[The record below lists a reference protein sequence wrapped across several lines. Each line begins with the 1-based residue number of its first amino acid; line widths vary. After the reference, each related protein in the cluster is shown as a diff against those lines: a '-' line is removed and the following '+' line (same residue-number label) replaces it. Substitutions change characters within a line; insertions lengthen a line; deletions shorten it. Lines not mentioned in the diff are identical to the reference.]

1 MTECDRI
8 RADAPGL
15 ASLCPD
21 DPERIAATSHAS
33 GCAECARALREA
45 EQLHSMLPAAEP
57 DPLAGAAPGRAY
69 TEIREELRR
78 EAWRRLLGSIAVVC
92 ASVVVLISFA
102 RIRSPSIVDWTLAI
116 VLWATAVG
124 MAAAASKR
132 PLLATASAVVASVLA
147 GVVSGA
153 SGSLAPSLGLEC
165 LATELAS
172 AAVVVGALW
181 LAIRGGTTSPARSA
195 IAAAAGA
202 GALAGDAAL
211 QVTCAAHTAA
221 PHLMAFHV
229 GGVLLAIAG
238 ASALWRRRPEQL
250 EAREGLRW

>member
-15 ASLCPD
+15 ASLRPD
-21 DPERIAATSHAS
+21 DPERITATSHAS

-45 EQLHSMLPAAEP
+45 EQLHSMLAAAEP
-57 DPLAGAAPGRAY
+57 DLAGDALGRAY
-69 TEIREELRR
+69 TEIREQLHR
-78 EAWRRLLGSIAVVC
+78 EARRRLLGSIAALCVS
-92 ASVVVLISFA
+92 AVLLIGFA
-102 RIRSPSIVDWTLAI
+102 RIRSPSIVDWTLAV
-116 VLWATAVG
+116 VLWVTAVG
-124 MAAAASKR
+124 IAAAASKR

-153 SGSLAPSLGLEC
+153 SGPLAPSLGLEC

-250 EAREGLRW
+250 EAREGVRW